1 MNSAEGNGQPGPNRW
16 LGVGLR
22 LVVTLLFL
30 LLILT
35 LSRCAPLSQPIAA
48 TPTPVAATAEVRIE
62 VDPPGALVYVNGLRS
77 GTTPASL
84 TLPPGQH
91 TVRVEQK
98 GYEPQVETVNVAAD
112 SAVTIRGELTPLLS
126 ASMATASPVPSQA
139 SEASQ
144 PLPDLTIKRVQ
155 IELESGG
162 DCDYAST
169 QLGIRV
175 VIENAGDAKAGPFAV
190 EGNGSRQTVSE
201 GLAPGQTI
209 SLWFTGYVH
218 DGENTVVV
226 DAASE
231 VQEGDEE
238 NNTLSQRLPVPT
250 LPPTCTPPPTETAT
264 SVDWTPTPSPTAS
277 PPKATP
283 VPPQPTPAA
292 VTMHEGQITLSTYPY
307 ADFSRQAWS
316 DAFNMPYTVLDR
328 QAYDASNPVPASVA
342 YRTFVIENK
351 VLQLTFLPDV
361 GGRLYEVIYKPTG
374 HHVTYRNPVLKPSP
388 WGPPEQGWW
397 LAAGGIEWALPVEE
411 HGYEWG
417 EPWSIKASHDGD
429 GVTVTLRDSD
439 AEDRVRAE
447 IAVRLEAGAGSF
459 TIRPRIENPTA
470 APLDVKYWTNA
481 MLAPGGQNAPS
492 ADLRFVL
499 PDGVSAVTVHSRGD
513 EFLPAPGES
522 MAWPISNDID
532 FSRLGNW
539 NRWLGFFED
548 PAAGEFIA
556 AYDEGYDEGVVR
568 VFSPDDTTG
577 AKGFAFG
584 WKDPI
589 APNAWTDDQSS
600 YVEIHGGPA
609 STFDGSVTIP
619 AGGHVQWT
627 ESWYP
632 VAGLGGLRYANSE
645 AALNLA
651 IADNQA
657 LVGVIVP
664 RPWKGNLV
672 LLLDGQERWRREVSL
687 LPGEPL
693 LDQILL
699 GTDVPQRVELALRLE
714 APDGAITAE
723 YTAEFDLK

>member
-16 LGVGLR
+16 LGASLR

-35 LSRCAPLSQPIAA
+35 LSRCGVLSRPVTA
-48 TPTPVAATAEVRIE
+48 TPTLVAATAQVRIE
-62 VDPPGALVYVNGLRS
+62 VDPPGATVFVDGLRS
-77 GTTPASL
+77 GSTPASL

-91 TVRVEQK
+91 TIRVEQE
-98 GYEPQVETVNVAAD
+98 GYEPLVETVNVAAD
-112 SAVTIRGELTPLLS
+112 SVATIRGELNPLPL
-126 ASMATASPVPSQA
+126 ASMATASPVPTQVPK
-139 SEASQ
+139 ASQ
-144 PLPDLTIKRVQ
+144 PLPDLAIKQSR

-169 QLGIRV
+169 QLGIQV
-175 VIENAGDAKAGPFAV
+175 VIENAGDADAGPFAV
-190 EGNGSRQTVSE
+190 EANSSQQAVSE
-201 GLAPGQTI
+201 GLASGQTI
-209 SLWFTGYVH
+209 SLWFTGYAH
-218 DGENTVVV
+218 DGANTVVV
-226 DAASE
+226 DAASQVKE
-231 VQEGDEE
+231 SDEE

-250 LPPTCTPPPTETAT
+250 LPPTCTPPPTEAAT
-264 SVDWTPTPSPTAS
+264 NADLTLTPPTAL

-283 VPPQPTPAA
+283 VPPRPTPAA

-307 ADFSRQAWS
+307 ADFASQAWN
-316 DAFNMPYTVLDR
+316 DTFNMPYSVLDR
-328 QAYDASNPVPASVA
+328 QAYDASNPVPASMT
-342 YRTFVIENK
+342 YRTFVIENE
-351 VLQLTFLPDV
+351 VLQLTFLPEV
-361 GGRLYEVIYKPTG
+361 GGRLYEVVYKPTG

-417 EPWSIKASHDGD
+417 EPWKLSASHDGD
-429 GVTVTLRDSD
+429 SVTVTLRDSN

-447 IAVRLEAGAGSF
+447 ITVRLEAGAGSF

-499 PDGVSAVTVHSRGD
+499 PDEVSTVTVHSRGD

-522 MAWPISNDID
+522 MPWPISNGID

-556 AYDEGYDEGVVR
+556 VYDEGYDEGVVR
-568 VFSPDDTTG
+568 VFSPDATTG

-589 APNAWTDDQSS
+589 SPDTWTDDQSS

-609 STFDGSVTIP
+609 STYDGNVTIP

-632 VAGLGGLRYANSE
+632 VAGLGGLRYANSV

-651 IADNQA
+651 TADGQA
-657 LVGVIVP
+657 LVGVAVP
-664 RPWKGNLV
+664 RSWNGDLV
-672 LLLDGQERWRREVSL
+672 LLLDGQEHWRREVSL

-693 LDQILL
+693 QDQIPL
-699 GTDVPQRVELALRLE
+699 GTDVPQRGTLALRME
-714 APDGAITAE
+714 ATDGAVTAE
-723 YTAEFDLK
+723 YSAEFDLK

>member
-1 MNSAEGNGQPGPNRW
+1 M
-16 LGVGLR
+16 
-22 LVVTLLFL
+22 
-30 LLILT
+30 
-35 LSRCAPLSQPIAA
+35 A
-48 TPTPVAATAEVRIE
+48 TPTLVAATAQVWIE
-62 VDPPGALVYVNGLRS
+62 VDPPGALVYVDGLRS
-77 GTTPASL
+77 GTTPVSL

-91 TVRVEQK
+91 TIRVEQE
-98 GYEPQVETVNVAAD
+98 GYEPQVETVNLAAD
-112 SAVTIRGELTPLLS
+112 SAITIGGELTPLSL
-126 ASMATASPVPSQA
+126 ASVVTASPVPSQA
-139 SEASQ
+139 LEASQ
-144 PLPDLTIKRVQ
+144 PLPDLTIRQVQ

-175 VIENAGDAKAGPFAV
+175 VIENTGDAEAGPFEV
-190 EGNGSRQTVSE
+190 ESNGSRQTVSE

-226 DAASE
+226 NAVSE
-231 VQEGDEE
+231 AQESDEE
-238 NNTLSQRLPVPT
+238 NNTFSQRLPVPT

-264 SVDWTPTPSPTAS
+264 DADWTPTPSPTAL

-283 VPPQPTPAA
+283 VPHQPTPAA

-307 ADFSRQAWS
+307 ADFTSQAWN
-316 DAFNMPYTVLDR
+316 DTFNMPYTVLDR
-328 QAYDASNPVPASVA
+328 QAYDASNPVPASVS
-342 YRTFVIENK
+342 YRSFVIENE

-417 EPWSIKASHDGD
+417 EPWSIKASHDGNS
-429 GVTVTLRDSD
+429 VTVTLRDSN

-447 IAVRLEAGAGSF
+447 VAVRLEAGAGSF

-499 PDGVSAVTVHSRGD
+499 PDEVSAVTVHSRGD

-522 MAWPISNDID
+522 MPWPISNDID

-548 PAAGEFIA
+548 PAAGDFIA
-556 AYDEGYDEGVVR
+556 VYDESYDEGMVR

-589 APNAWTDDQSS
+589 APNTWTDDQSS

-609 STFDGSVTIP
+609 STYDGSVTIP

-632 VAGLGGLRYANSE
+632 VAGLGGLRYANGE

-651 IADNQA
+651 TADNQA

-664 RPWKGNLV
+664 RPWKGDLV
-672 LLLDGQERWRREVSL
+672 LLLDGKERWRREVSL

-693 LDQILL
+693 QDQIPLE
-699 GTDVPQRVELALRLE
+699 TDAPQRGRLALRLE
-714 APDGAITAE
+714 APDGAVTAE
-723 YTAEFDLK
+723 YSAEFDLK